1 MTQWTISLVPELALS
16 AIKIDIPMDSLSRE
30 SLPVNYW
37 GFGAMKITGAK
48 LTTSAGLSGG
58 VFISPHAIS
67 GLVRGKYTKLK
78 K

>member
-37 GFGAMKITGAK
+37 GFGAIED
-48 LTTSAGLSGG
+48 
-58 VFISPHAIS
+58 H
-67 GLVRGKYTKLK
+67 RGKAHNLCRAQWGRFYFSTCYLGPSPR
-78 K
+78 